1 MRKLIRRWL
10 YGGTSEGA
18 TAPVHAVFGSEAPV
32 YISRISN
39 GFIVQHG
46 GHYTY
51 CQKADDIAGV
61 VVSLFARQSL
71 GEKQYELF
79 AKNQVSTDYYVGN
92 SRI

>member
-1 MRKLIRRWL
+1 MRKLIRKWL
-10 YGGTSEGA
+10 YGGTNEGA
-18 TAPVHAVFGSEAPV
+18 SSVHAVYGSEPPV

-71 GEKQYELF
+71 GENQYELF
-79 AKNQVSTDYYVGN
+79 TRKQVVSDYVN
-92 SRI
+92 NHHPHI